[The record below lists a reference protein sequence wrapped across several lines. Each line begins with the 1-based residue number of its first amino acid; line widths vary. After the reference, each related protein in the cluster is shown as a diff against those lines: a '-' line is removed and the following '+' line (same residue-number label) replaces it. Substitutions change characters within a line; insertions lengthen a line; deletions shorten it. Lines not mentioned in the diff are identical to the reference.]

1 MVVASTSRALRS
13 APSRASSSSRIATR
27 TASRRASVLHL
38 GEEPLLGLLG
48 RQARDP
54 LELPAL
60 LVDQRLLPRL
70 DLLQTLLPR
79 AQALLA
85 RVVVAVPT
93 VELVEPARDL
103 LLLLAQPALEALELL
118 LALAGFLLELG
129 PSAIHD
135 FLGLDGGVLQAGLR
149 VSLGLLQD
157 APAVLRN
164 ISEAA
169 CGDLPL
175 EHDAG
180 QEGEREQDDRGGD
193 DQDDERGGFQ
203 DRHLPSGPRPLPG
216 VQDDAK
222 HPLNRE
228 ESSLNP
234 PNIRLFATRCQGEPI
249 PGDPAQKDA
258 GANPS
263 GGADSMR
270 NRPGRPVARPRDE
283 DGGAPHP
290 PFRRDSPG
298 ARPSARRAIRAAAR
312 REPERCA
319 EAIGGDTTG
328 GTLGSRPSGKFPA
341 SAVCLTGSNL
351 VLPGG
356 SPMRGLQASPLAR
369 GMLTARA
376 EGLPFTILGS
386 QPSPHITHSAGKRV
400 SDLIRPAGPGNR
412 QVPARPSRTAP
423 SRSVNRSTRAS
434 SWPSVPRAPT
444 VSRHR

>member
-1 MVVASTSRALRS
+1 MICRW
-13 APSRASSSSRIATR
+13 SS
-27 TASRRASVLHL
+27 
-38 GEEPLLGLLG
+38 
-48 RQARDP
+48 
-54 LELPAL
+54 
-60 LVDQRLLPRL
+60 
-70 DLLQTLLPR
+70 
-79 AQALLA
+79 
-85 RVVVAVPT
+85 
-93 VELVEPARDL
+93 
-103 LLLLAQPALEALELL
+103 
-118 LALAGFLLELG
+118 
-129 PSAIHD
+129 
-135 FLGLDGGVLQAGLR
+135 
-149 VSLGLLQD
+149 
-157 APAVLRN
+157 
-164 ISEAA
+164 
-169 CGDLPL
+169 
-175 EHDAG
+175 DAG

-203 DRHLPSGPRPLPG
+203 DRHLPSEPRPLPG

-234 PNIRLFATRCQGEPI
+234 PNIRLFATRCQGEPV
-249 PGDPAQKDA
+249 PGDPAQNDA

-263 GGADSMR
+263 GGAGSMR
-270 NRPGRPVARPRDE
+270 NRPGPLGARPRGRTAE
-283 DGGAPHP
+283 RPAHP
-290 PFRRDSPG
+290 PGATAREPGRPRGARSVQRRVGSPG
-298 ARPSARRAIRAAAR
+298 RCGEAIR
-312 REPERCA
+312 
-319 EAIGGDTTG
+319 GDTTG

-341 SAVCLTGSNL
+341 SAVCLAGSNL
-351 VLPGG
+351 ALPGG

-386 QPSPHITHSAGKRV
+386 QPSSHITHSAGKRV